1 MKRIWLAVAGAMLLG
16 AATAAAQGMR
26 YGVGAG
32 LLLPVGD
39 YHSIDKTGW
48 IAGADVTYW
57 LALGSMAIRAEGSYS
72 RTGQRQG
79 ACCVSDH
86 TTAIAGGMVSV
97 VYAFGTTAAQIRPY
111 LLAGVGL
118 YNVRLSAPGFTPSS
132 DTKVGFGGGAGLA
145 YRVGKGGTRVFLEGK
160 VTNVTVNGVAFA
172 SIPIRVG
179 LRFGTE

>member
-1 MKRIWLAVAGAMLLG
+1 
-16 AATAAAQGMR
+16 
-26 YGVGAG
+26 
-32 LLLPVGD
+32 
-39 YHSIDKTGW
+39 
-48 IAGADVTYW
+48 
-57 LALGSMAIRAEGSYS
+57 
-72 RTGQRQG
+72 
-79 ACCVSDH
+79 
-86 TTAIAGGMVSV
+86 MVSV